1 MTLVVIKHLS
11 EKIFYDAYY
20 FQNTMKLVVW
30 IDLTFY
36 YQSYTLIFWSRENI
50 YRHGESIS

>member
-1 MTLVVIKHLS
+1 MTLVVIIHLS
-11 EKIFYDAYY
+11 ETQFYDAYY

-50 YRHGESIS
+50 YRHGENIS